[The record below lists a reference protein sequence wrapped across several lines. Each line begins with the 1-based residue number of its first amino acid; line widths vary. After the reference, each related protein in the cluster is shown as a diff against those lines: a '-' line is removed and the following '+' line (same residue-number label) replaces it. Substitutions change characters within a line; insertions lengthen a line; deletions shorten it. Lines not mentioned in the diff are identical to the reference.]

1 MPDMFDDLVA
11 YAQNPHAVPSSI
23 PNIEFPTIPSLPT
36 LPLPDLSNINDLVNS
51 VKVPS
56 GINIKLPNLTPS
68 IFSTGPKEAAAAPDI
83 YSLITGTSG
92 RDPITSIQGLD
103 LMPDT
108 SLFDKLDGSSTLDFL
123 DKAKQGIKFNADGLK
138 DRITGLTGDLKAS
151 FNGMSDKLKQG
162 AMLDTFKDK
171 AKFAL
176 ATVKDTRSLIN
187 VAKTGDLK
195 ALGNFVNK
203 YTGTAVFSGKD
214 KGALGGLLSSTVKLA
229 SDTGLSGVFSTIAS
243 TVSDNGVIGKITR
256 ATLPYVVKNSDSK
269 LLKELA
275 SGKANKL
282 IDVFSPGF
290 SKDFSKAFTYKGSN
304 VKSLS
309 SFEDIIG
316 SFQSINSGWD
326 VLSRGPIGNTA
337 TDLRILSA
345 SSKDLQKLLLT
356 GVSYWNK
363 KQRDNPAT
371 VPPVPPKPMFMLSGM
386 FPEITVGAALK
397 RDFPKVAML
406 SLYNSKLPRP
416 AGKVA
421 GTRSPKKVNTIDV
434 RLASGVLGAL
444 FS

>member
-1 MPDMFDDLVA
+1 MAD
-11 YAQNPHAVPSSI
+11 I
-23 PNIEFPTIPSLPT
+23 PTVIVTAPKIELPSLPS
-36 LPLPDLSNINDLVNS
+36 LPLPDLSNISDLVSTVKMPAGAS
-51 VKVPS
+51 VK
-56 GINIKLPNLTPS
+56 LPGLTTS
-68 IFSTGPKEAAAAPDI
+68 IFSTGPKETAAAPDI
-83 YSLITGTSG
+83 YSVVTGTSG

-123 DKAKQGIKFNADGLK
+123 DKAKQGIKFNPDGLK
-138 DRITGLTGDLKAS
+138 DRITGLTGELKAS

-162 AMLDTFKDK
+162 AMLDTFRDK
-171 AKFAL
+171 AKYAL

-187 VAKTGDLK
+187 VAKTGDIK

-203 YTGTAVFSGKD
+203 YTGTAVFNGKD

-229 SDTGLSGVFSTIAS
+229 SDSGLSGIFSTVAA
-243 TVSDNGVIGKITR
+243 TVADNGIIGKITR
-256 ATLPYVVKNSDSK
+256 ATLPIVVKNSDSR

-275 SGKANKL
+275 NGNGGKL

-290 SKDFSKAFTYKGSN
+290 SKDFSKAFRYKGTN
-304 VKSLS
+304 TKTLS
-309 SFEDIIG
+309 SFEDILG
-316 SFQSINSGWD
+316 SFQSINKGWD
-326 VLSRGPIGNTA
+326 VLERGADGNTA

-345 SSKDLQKLLLT
+345 SSRDLQNLLLT

-363 KQRDNPAT
+363 RQRDDPT
-371 VPPVPPKPMFMLSGM
+371 LVPPVPPKPMFMLSGM
-386 FPEITVGAALK
+386 FPEISVGGAIK

-421 GTRSPKKVNTIDV
+421 GTRSPKKVNTVDI
-434 RLASGVLGAL
+434 RLVSGALGAL
-444 FS
+444 FG